1 MPKLFSTTF
10 FADWGSAALVFVV
23 SALAGRFASEG
34 MTLVQWAG
42 ALVAV
47 LGSITLAV
55 AVRVWP
61 AEGVAAID
69 ED

>member
-1 MPKLFSTTF
+1 MPKLFSSTF
-10 FADWGSAALVFVV
+10 AAEWGSAALVFVV
-23 SALAGRFASEG
+23 SALAGRLASEG
-34 MTLVQWAG
+34 MTPIQWLG

-47 LGSITLAV
+47 LGSITVAV

-61 AEGVAAID
+61 SDGLAATD